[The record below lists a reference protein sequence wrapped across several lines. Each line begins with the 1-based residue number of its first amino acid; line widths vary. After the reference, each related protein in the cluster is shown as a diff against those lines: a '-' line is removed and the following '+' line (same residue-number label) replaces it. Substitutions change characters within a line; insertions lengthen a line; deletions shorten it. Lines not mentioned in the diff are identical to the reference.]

1 MNNSVLSTIQ
11 NRLVILTTI
20 FLLII
25 TVAGSGC
32 KKGEGAKEKEPAA
45 AVENSEEGGE
55 KKEAG
60 EKKESGIVTL
70 SSEKLQAAGIETRK
84 VNPEPLSA
92 LISATAVIEFNGD
105 KLSKVSPRVSGR
117 VVKLLASQG
126 DRVKAGQP
134 LALLDS
140 VDLDQA
146 WSDYVK
152 AKGKVEMA
160 KKNLSREE
168 TLFEKKISPEKD
180 VIKARQEMGEAEA
193 DLNLSVE
200 KFRLL
205 GIDIAGMEQ
214 QKNSGKDSH
223 PLIPLTSAVGGAVV
237 ERTATPG
244 EMAGPD
250 KVLFTVADLSALWV
264 VIDIYENSLPL
275 IHVGNGV
282 KVSVSAFPDT
292 TFKGR
297 IAQVGDVVD
306 EKSRTVKAR
315 VVVDNASGKLKPGM
329 FATVTMD
336 AKGPTL
342 EQVIAIP
349 EDALLLDGT
358 ARYVF
363 VQTGPGAF
371 ARRDVNAG
379 RILGRRIEII
389 DGLKKGDL
397 LVVKGT
403 FVLKSELK
411 KESLTGE

>member
-1 MNNSVLSTIQ
+1 MNKRELSFM
-11 NRLVILTTI
+11 RKHLSMILTTI
-20 FLLII
+20 VLMATII
-25 TVAGSGC
+25 AGAGC
-32 KKGEGAKEKEPAA
+32 KKGEVRSEKGPSQGIEKGD
-45 AVENSEEGGE
+45 EQGE
-55 KKEAG
+55 KKETG
-60 EKKESGIVTL
+60 TMTL
-70 SSEKLQAAGIETRK
+70 SPEKVQAAGIETKK

-105 KLSKVSPRVSGR
+105 RLSKVSPRVSGR

-140 VDLDQA
+140 VEIDQA
-146 WSDYVK
+146 WSDYIK
-152 AKGKVEMA
+152 ARGKLDSA
-160 KKNLSREE
+160 RKSFAREE

-180 VIKARQEMGEAEA
+180 VIKARQELGEAEA

-200 KFRLL
+200 RFRLL
-205 GIDIAGMEQ
+205 GIDIVGMEQ
-214 QKNSGKDSH
+214 QKNGNKNGSH
-223 PLIPLTSAVGGAVV
+223 PLIPLTSVVSGAVV

-244 EMAGPD
+244 EIVGPD
-250 KVLFTVADLSALWV
+250 KVLFIVADLSALWV

-275 IHVGNGV
+275 IHAGTGV

-306 EKSRTVKAR
+306 EKSRTIKAR
-315 VVVDNASGKLKPGM
+315 VVVDNATGQLKPGM
-329 FATVTMD
+329 FATVSID
-336 AKGPTL
+336 AKGPTQ
-342 EQVIAIP
+342 EQVIAVP
-349 EDALLLDGT
+349 EDSLLLDGT
-358 ARYVF
+358 TRYVF

-379 RILGRRIEII
+379 RILGGRIEVI

-397 LVVKGT
+397 LVIKGA

>member
-1 MNNSVLSTIQ
+1 MNKQFLSITVKYLASAIMVLS
-11 NRLVILTTI
+11 
-20 FLLII
+20 LII
-25 TVAGSGC
+25 SGTGC
-32 KKGEGAKEKEPAA
+32 KKAE
-45 AVENSEEGGE
+45 VSD
-55 KKEAG
+55 KKEASANAEKGEGQG
-60 EKKESGIVTL
+60 EKKESGSVTL
-70 SSEKLQAAGIETRK
+70 TPEKLQAAGIETRK
-84 VNPEPLSA
+84 IALEPLSA

-105 KLSKVSPRVSGR
+105 KVSKVSPRVSGR

-152 AKGKVEMA
+152 AKGKVEMT

-180 VIKARQEMGEAEA
+180 VIKVRQEMGEAEA

-214 QKNSGKDSH
+214 QKNGSKESSH
-223 PLIPLTSAVGGAVV
+223 PLIPLTSAVSGAVV
-237 ERTATPG
+237 ERIATPG
-244 EMAGPD
+244 EMVGPD
-250 KVLFTVADLSALWV
+250 KVLFTVADLSALWA
-264 VIDIYENSLPL
+264 VIDIYENSLAL
-275 IHVGNGV
+275 IHQGTSVR
-282 KVSVSAFPDT
+282 VSVSAIPEAA
-292 TFKGR
+292 FKGT
-297 IAQVGDVVD
+297 IAHVGDVVD

-315 VVVDNASGKLKPGM
+315 VIVENAGGKLKPGM
-329 FATVTMD
+329 FATVSID
-336 AKGPTL
+336 AKGPSR
-342 EQVIAIP
+342 EQVIAVP

-358 ARYVF
+358 TRYVF
-363 VQTGPGAF
+363 VATGPGAF
-371 ARRDVNAG
+371 ARRDVAVG
-379 RILGRRIEII
+379 RNLGNRIEVT

-397 LVVKGT
+397 LVVKGA

>member
-1 MNNSVLSTIQ
+1 MNNSALSTIQ
-11 NRLVILTTI
+11 NRLVILMTI
-20 FLLII
+20 IMLII
-25 TVAGSGC
+25 TVAGLGC
-32 KKGEGAKEKEPAA
+32 KKGESAKEKEPAA
-45 AVENSEEGGE
+45 AVEKGEEGGE
-55 KKEAG
+55 KKEVG

-70 SSEKLQAAGIETRK
+70 SPEKLQTAGIETRK
-84 VNPEPLSA
+84 VNLEPLSA

-152 AKGKVEMA
+152 AKGKVELA

-205 GIDIAGMEQ
+205 GIDVTSMEQ
-214 QKNSGKDSH
+214 KNGVKDSH
-223 PLIPLTSAVGGAVV
+223 PLIPLASVVNGAVV

-244 EMAGPD
+244 EIVGPD
-250 KVLFTVADLSALWV
+250 KVLFVVADLSALWA

-275 IHVGNGV
+275 IHQGTGV
-282 KVSVSAFPDT
+282 KVSVSAIPEAA
-292 TFKGR
+292 FKGT
-297 IAQVGDVVD
+297 IAHVGDVVD

-315 VVVDNASGKLKPGM
+315 VIVENAGGKLKPGM
-329 FATVTMD
+329 FATVSID
-336 AKGPTL
+336 AKGPSKK
-342 EQVIAIP
+342 QVIAVP

-358 ARYVF
+358 TRYVF
-363 VQTGPGAF
+363 VATKPGSF
-371 ARRDVNAG
+371 SRRDVAVG
-379 RILGRRIEII
+379 RNLGNRVEVI

-397 LVVKGT
+397 LVVKGA

>member
-1 MNNSVLSTIQ
+1 MNKQ
-11 NRLVILTTI
+11 ILHTTGKHPVVTTAIILMLFI
-20 FLLII
+20 FI
-25 TVAGSGC
+25 TGAGC
-32 KKGEGAKEKEPAA
+32 KKGEVRVEKEASP
-45 AVENSEEGGE
+45 AVEKGVEHEE
-55 KKEAG
+55 KKETG
-60 EKKESGIVTL
+60 TVTL
-70 SSEKLQAAGIETRK
+70 SPEKLQATGIEIKK
-84 VNPEPLSA
+84 VEPEPLSA
-92 LISATAVIEFNGD
+92 LIAATAVIELNGD
-105 KLSKVSPRVSGR
+105 RLSKVSPRVSGR

-140 VDLDQA
+140 VEIDQA

-152 AKGKVEMA
+152 ARGKMDSA
-160 KKNLSREE
+160 RKSLAREE

-180 VIKARQEMGEAEA
+180 VMKARQELGESEA

-200 KFRLL
+200 RFRLL
-205 GIDIAGMEQ
+205 GIEVSGMEQ
-214 QKNSGKDSH
+214 QKNGGTEGNH
-223 PLIPLTSAVGGAVV
+223 PMIPLTSAVGGAVIG
-237 ERTATPG
+237 RTATPG
-244 EMAGPD
+244 EIVGPD
-250 KVLFTVADLSALWV
+250 KVLFIVADLSALWV
-264 VIDIYENSLPL
+264 VIDIYENSLAL
-275 IHVGNGV
+275 IHAGTGV

-306 EKSRTVKAR
+306 EKSRTIKAR
-315 VVVDNASGKLKPGM
+315 VVVDNASGQLKPGM
-329 FATVTMD
+329 FATVSIN
-336 AKGPTL
+336 AKGPSR
-342 EQVIAIP
+342 EQVIAVP

-358 ARYVF
+358 TRYVF

-379 RILGRRIEII
+379 RILGGRIEVV

-397 LVVKGT
+397 LVIKGA

>member
-1 MNNSVLSTIQ
+1 MNKQSLSITVKYLASAIM
-11 NRLVILTTI
+11 VMS
-20 FLLII
+20 LII
-25 TVAGSGC
+25 PGAGC
-32 KKGEGAKEKEPAA
+32 KKAEVSDKKEGSASTEKGEGQ
-45 AVENSEEGGE
+45 
-55 KKEAG
+55 G
-60 EKKESGIVTL
+60 EKKESGSVTL
-70 SSEKLQAAGIETRK
+70 TPEKLQAAGIETRK
-84 VNPEPLSA
+84 INPEPLSA

-152 AKGKVEMA
+152 AKGKVEMT
-160 KKNLSREE
+160 KKNLAREE

-200 KFRLL
+200 RFRLL
-205 GIDIAGMEQ
+205 GIDVAGMEQ
-214 QKNSGKDSH
+214 KKNGGKDGSH
-223 PLIPLTSAVGGAVV
+223 PLIPLTSVVSGAVV

-244 EMAGPD
+244 EIVGPD

-275 IHVGNGV
+275 IHPGTGV
-282 KVSVSAFPDT
+282 KVSVSALPDAA
-292 TFKGR
+292 FKGT
-297 IAQVGDVVD
+297 IAYVGDVVD

-315 VVVDNASGKLKPGM
+315 VIVDNASGKLKPGM
-329 FATVTMD
+329 FATVAID
-336 AKGPTL
+336 AKGL
-342 EQVIAIP
+342 SKEQVIAVP

-358 ARYVF
+358 TRYVF
-363 VQTGPGAF
+363 VATGPGAF
-371 ARRDVNAG
+371 ARRDVAVG
-379 RILGRRIEII
+379 RNLGNRIEVT

-397 LVVKGT
+397 LVVKGA